1 MVASWRH
8 VSPVEAAVLVVGVLG
23 AEEWVDGGILF
34 ELTLGSVHSIVLVK
48 ALLNIDQL
56 DIQ

>member
-1 MVASWRH
+1 VVASWRH